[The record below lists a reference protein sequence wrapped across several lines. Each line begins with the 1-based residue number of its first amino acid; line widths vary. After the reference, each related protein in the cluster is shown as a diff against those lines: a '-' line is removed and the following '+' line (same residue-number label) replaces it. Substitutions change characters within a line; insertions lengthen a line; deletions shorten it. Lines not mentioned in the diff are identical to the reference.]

1 MDGLPIHLGWPEIAI
16 RLAFATAAG
25 AIIGF
30 NRTEHGRPAGIRTT
44 MLVCLAAAVAMI
56 EANLLLATTG
66 KSADSFARMDILR
79 LPLGILS
86 GIGFI
91 GGGVILKRGDIVL
104 GVTTAATMWFVTV
117 LGLCFGGG
125 QLVLVVSGLGL
136 SLVVLWGLKLL
147 ERYLRRDRSATLAI
161 TAREPFSFDADLQR
175 ALHSAGFKI
184 ARRSVQYRERGR
196 LVQLEYLVQWHGL
209 ESDNDVPAFINEL
222 AQRPEIQKLGWRGHG
237 TSAN

>member
-1 MDGLPIHLGWPEIAI
+1 MDGFPIHLGWPEIAI

-30 NRTEHGRPAGIRTT
+30 NRTEHGRPAEIRTT
-44 MLVCLAAAVAMI
+44 MHVCLAAAVAMI
-56 EANLLLATTG
+56 EANLLLATAG

-86 GIGFI
+86 GIGFL

-125 QLVLVVSGLGL
+125 QLGAGDQRSRFEPGGPLGPEAAGAL
-136 SLVVLWGLKLL
+136 SAA
-147 ERYLRRDRSATLAI
+147 RPQRHAFHRR
-161 TAREPFSFDADLQR
+161 
-175 ALHSAGFKI
+175 
-184 ARRSVQYRERGR
+184 
-196 LVQLEYLVQWHGL
+196 
-209 ESDNDVPAFINEL
+209 
-222 AQRPEIQKLGWRGHG
+222 
-237 TSAN
+237 